1 MQIHS
6 GGIMLNNKQLA
17 NSPKHQKG
25 VTFIGILFIGGILVF
40 VALIVMTIFPAYTEY
55 FSVKTVIQAMSK
67 ESLSTMS
74 KKEIMDSFNR
84 RANTSYVTVVTGKDL
99 TIDKNS
105 TGETVVSVQYQVL
118 KPLAGNIS
126 ILLDF
131 SASSDKK

>member
-1 MQIHS
+1 
-6 GGIMLNNKQLA
+6 MLNNKQL
-17 NSPKHQKG
+17 NSAKHQKG
-25 VTFIGILFIGGILVF
+25 VTLIGLLFISGILVF

-55 FSVKTVIQAMSK
+55 FSVKSVIKSMGQ

-74 KKEIMDSFNR
+74 KKEIMDAFNR
-84 RANTSYVTVVTGKDL
+84 RANTSYVSVVTGNDL
-99 TIDKNS
+99 SIDKNS

-131 SASSDKK
+131 SASSDSK

>member
-1 MQIHS
+1 MPNYKKLQH
-6 GGIMLNNKQLA
+6 NR
-17 NSPKHQKG
+17 PKHQKG
-25 VTFIGILFIGGILVF
+25 VTFIGMLFIGGILVF

-55 FSVKTVIQAMSK
+55 FSVKSVIKSMGQ

-84 RANTSYVTVVTGKDL
+84 RANTSYVSVVTGNDL
-99 TIDKNS
+99 SIDKNS

-118 KPLAGNIS
+118 KPLVGNIS

-131 SASSDKK
+131 QAASDSK